1 MEDLEI
7 VLGWGPRAY
16 FCALSI
22 PSCFCDLRVAVLA
35 SVGKYSRLDCSG
47 QNSRLRGFLPLL
59 TDGISRSLSSRTSF
73 NGEEFKHNVKSIN
86 VRHTPVMGRHY
97 PVLYLNIFF
106 KFSINHPR
114 HLAGPQLSYGL
125 LRGRLPAGMRT
136 LARLAGGSSVISSS
150 AIHGLICCKRYPAH
164 FGQLSYI

>member
-22 PSCFCDLRVAVLA
+22 PSCFCDLPVAVLA

-59 TDGISRSLSSRTSF
+59 TDGISRSLSSRTSI

-97 PVLYLNIFF
+97 PVLYLNIFL
-106 KFSINHPR
+106 N
-114 HLAGPQLSYGL
+114 
-125 LRGRLPAGMRT
+125 
-136 LARLAGGSSVISSS
+136 SV
-150 AIHGLICCKRYPAH
+150 
-164 FGQLSYI
+164 